1 MPAVGDGC
9 QSGWMEIRDPL
20 QPKPRNFYD
29 GGAVDADPHQPNQ
42 AEDPRIVLER
52 VQVDGREQFTM
63 SRRIAYRDREL
74 GELLV
79 PKDASTF
86 YTDLTSVPAIMTW
99 LVPKTGEHL
108 PATLLHD
115 GLISPPGKG
124 PDYISTDGKTVNR
137 IQADRILR
145 DAMLDRGTGL
155 VRRWLIWSAVTLGT
169 IFSKN
174 DLGLSNAMKW
184 RYRIAMAGTLAI
196 VVYVGLCATL
206 DLMDVH
212 WWGFAGLPWM
222 GDRPF
227 WLEIVGGAAGAITV
241 PFVLGVTWGRFR
253 VAGWVGGIT
262 VSLLI
267 HVMIFL
273 VLLTLLYQAA
283 ERLTKKSP
291 MAALGICV
299 LGLVISLGVFLGMAI
314 TGW

>member
-1 MPAVGDGC
+1 
-9 QSGWMEIRDPL
+9 MEIRDPL
-20 QPKPRNFYD
+20 QAKPRNFYD
-29 GGAVDADPHQPNQ
+29 GGNDQVGPDRGA
-42 AEDPRIVLER
+42 DPRIVLER
-52 VQVDGREQFTM
+52 VLVEGKEQFTM
-63 SRRIAYRDREL
+63 SRRIAYDDREL

-79 PKDASTF
+79 PRELGDF

-108 PATLLHD
+108 PAALLHD
-115 GLISPPGKG
+115 GLISPPGT
-124 PDYISTDGKTVNR
+124 PTYRSTKNLTINR
-137 IQADRILR
+137 VDADRIFR
-145 DAMLDRGTGL
+145 DAMADRGTGL

-169 IFSKN
+169 IFSKD
-174 DLGLSNAMKW
+174 DLGLSNALKW

-206 DLMDVH
+206 DLIDVH
-212 WWGFAGLPWM
+212 WWGFVGLPWM
-222 GDRPF
+222 GDRRF

-241 PFVLGVTWGRFR
+241 PFLLGLTWGRFR

-273 VLLTLLYQAA
+273 VLLTLLYQVA

-291 MAALGICV
+291 MAALGIFV
-299 LGLVISLGVFLGMAI
+299 LGLVISVGVFLGMAI

>member
-1 MPAVGDGC
+1 
-9 QSGWMEIRDPL
+9 MEISEPL

-29 GGAVDADPHQPNQ
+29 GGAVDADPPQPNQ
-42 AEDPRIVLER
+42 GEDPRIVLER
-52 VQVDGREQFTM
+52 VQVGGREQFTM

-124 PDYISTDGKTVNR
+124 PDYISSDGKTVNR
-137 IQADRILR
+137 VEADRVLR
-145 DAMLDRGTGL
+145 DAMADRGTGL

-174 DLGLSNAMKW
+174 DLGMSKARMW
-184 RYRIAMAGTLAI
+184 RYRIAMAGTLL
-196 VVYVGLCATL
+196 VVIYVGLCATL
-206 DLMDVH
+206 DLFDAS
-212 WWGFAGLPWM
+212 WPGFVGLPWM
-222 GDRPF
+222 GDRA
-227 WLEIVGGAAGAITV
+227 WWAEIIGGGAGAITV
-241 PFVLGVTWGRFR
+241 PFLLGLTWGRFR

-267 HVMIFL
+267 HVMLFL
-273 VLLTLLYQAA
+273 VLLTLLYQVS
-283 ERLTKKSP
+283 ERLTKRAPMVALGVAVLLLVAAVGTSIG
-291 MAALGICV
+291 MAAT
-299 LGLVISLGVFLGMAI
+299 SP
-314 TGW
+314 